1 MAHLNSDWLW
11 NLSLYISY
19 EIGMFAAPFR
29 SIRMKCY
36 RINKGLGGFL
46 LLAIVLCSCSVA
58 KKNKEQR
65 IVGAWNIVNVLDTNP
80 DVTEQWT
87 FDANGTISRTEI
99 TDTGITY
106 IDESNWVI
114 EQKINTS
121 YLDIF
126 SDTLN
131 FKQTGYTA
139 IWEILSLKKETMFIT
154 QRDGGL
160 LTKEFEKAN

>member
-1 MAHLNSDWLW
+1 
-11 NLSLYISY
+11 
-19 EIGMFAAPFR
+19 
-29 SIRMKCY
+29 MKCY

-99 TDTGITY
+99 TDTGITF

>member
-1 MAHLNSDWLW
+1 MKRFKIHNYIGLFLVLGIA
-11 NLSLYISY
+11 LS
-19 EIGMFAAPFR
+19 GC
-29 SIRMKCY
+29 SI
-36 RINKGLGGFL
+36 
-46 LLAIVLCSCSVA
+46 A
-58 KKNKEQR
+58 KKNKEKR
-65 IVGAWNIVNVLDTNP
+65 IIGAWNIVNVLDTNP
-80 DVTEQWT
+80 NITEQWT
-87 FDANGTISRTEI
+87 FDANGKLSRREIS
-99 TDTGITY
+99 DTATTF

-131 FKQTGYTA
+131 FKLTGYVA
-139 IWEILSLKKETMFIT
+139 LWEILSLKKETMIIT

>member
-1 MAHLNSDWLW
+1 MAHLNSGWLW
-11 NLSLYISY
+11 NLSLHISY
-19 EIGMFAAPFR
+19 EIGMFASQFR
-29 SIRMKCY
+29 SIRMRCY
-36 RINKGLGGFL
+36 CINKWPVGVL
-46 LLAIVLCSCSVA
+46 LLAVVLCSCSVA

-65 IVGAWNIVNVLDTNP
+65 IIGSWNIVNVLDSNP

-87 FDANGTISRTEI
+87 FDSNGILSRAEI
-99 TDTGITY
+99 TDTGITF
-106 IDESNWVI
+106 IDQSNWII
-114 EQKINTS
+114 EQKINTA

-139 IWEILSLKKETMFIT
+139 LWEILSLKKETMFIT

-160 LTKEFEKAN
+160 LTKEFEKTN

>member
-65 IVGAWNIVNVLDTNP
+65 IIGAWNIVNVLDTNP

-139 IWEILSLKKETMFIT
+139 LWEILSLKKETMFIT
-154 QRDGGL
+154 QREGGL

>member
-65 IVGAWNIVNVLDTNP
+65 IIGAWNIVNVLDTNP

-139 IWEILSLKKETMFIT
+139 LWEILSLKKETMFIT

>member
-65 IVGAWNIVNVLDTNP
+65 IIGAWNIVNVLDTNP

-87 FDANGTISRTEI
+87 FDSNGKISRWKI
-99 TDTGITY
+99 SDTTTIF
-106 IDESNWVI
+106 IDESDWFI
-114 EQKINTS
+114 EQKINTA

-126 SDTLN
+126 SDTISIGLS
-131 FKQTGYTA
+131 GSTA
-139 IWEILSLKKETMFIT
+139 LWEILSLKKETMFIT

>member
-1 MAHLNSDWLW
+1 M
-11 NLSLYISY
+11 
-19 EIGMFAAPFR
+19 
-29 SIRMKCY
+29 
-36 RINKGLGGFL
+36 
-46 LLAIVLCSCSVA
+46 
-58 KKNKEQR
+58 
-65 IVGAWNIVNVLDTNP
+65 NVLDTNP

-87 FDANGTISRTEI
+87 FEADGRISRTEI
-99 TDTGITY
+99 TDTGITF

>member
-1 MAHLNSDWLW
+1 MKRFKIHN
-11 NLSLYISY
+11 YI
-19 EIGMFAAPFR
+19 
-29 SIRMKCY
+29 
-36 RINKGLGGFL
+36 GLFL
-46 LLAIVLCSCSVA
+46 VLGIVVSSCSVA
-58 KKNKEQR
+58 KKNKERR
-65 IVGAWNIVNVLDTNP
+65 IVGAWNIVNVLDSTP

-87 FDANGTISRTEI
+87 FDADGKISRREI
-99 TDTGITY
+99 SDTATIF

-131 FKQTGYTA
+131 FKLTGYVA
-139 IWEILSLKKETMFIT
+139 LWEILSLKKKTMVIT